1 MRRNLFPNVTTI
13 GVITI
18 SVLIFSAFSLIA
30 FNLASFLKIWEDK
43 IEVIA
48 YLKRKTPAERGGN
61 PLGQNP
67 SDGGSRIG
75 KICLS
80 LRCHGFYGDQTGQP
94 EESPGG
100 NSANGSSPFP

>member
-1 MRRNLFPNVTTI
+1 MKLSLRYMLVRAIKNMWRNLFPNVTTI

-48 YLKRKTPAERGGN
+48 YLKRKTPAGEIENLLDKNR
-61 PLGQNP
+61 
-67 SDGGSRIG
+67 SDGGRRI
-75 KICLS
+75 C
-80 LRCHGFYGDQTGQP
+80 
-94 EESPGG
+94 
-100 NSANGSSPFP
+100 